1 MIIQLACVTDL
12 RDRHFQV
19 FLNGIHHLSNTA
31 LWPRAE
37 LNPHSRAGPFFR
49 RRLRSHTR
57 MDEDL
62 ANIIRTALDE
72 AKTAGRDDT
81 GQTEYAVRKVLELRH
96 DMTDTDVRNAINLVR
111 SFL

>member
-1 MIIQLACVTDL
+1 
-12 RDRHFQV
+12 
-19 FLNGIHHLSNTA
+19 
-31 LWPRAE
+31 
-37 LNPHSRAGPFFR
+37 
-49 RRLRSHTR
+49 

-81 GQTEYAVRKVLELRH
+81 GQTEHATKRVLELRH
-96 DMTDTDVRNAINLVR
+96 DMTDTDIRNAINLVR

>member
-1 MIIQLACVTDL
+1 
-12 RDRHFQV
+12 
-19 FLNGIHHLSNTA
+19 
-31 LWPRAE
+31 
-37 LNPHSRAGPFFR
+37 
-49 RRLRSHTR
+49 

-72 AKTAGRDDT
+72 AKAAGRDDS
-81 GQTEYAVRKVLELRH
+81 GQAEYAVSKVLELRH

>member
-1 MIIQLACVTDL
+1 
-12 RDRHFQV
+12 
-19 FLNGIHHLSNTA
+19 
-31 LWPRAE
+31 
-37 LNPHSRAGPFFR
+37 
-49 RRLRSHTR
+49 

-72 AKTAGRDDT
+72 AKTAGRDDSS
-81 GQTEYAVRKVLELRH
+81 QTEYAVGKVLELRH

>member
-1 MIIQLACVTDL
+1 
-12 RDRHFQV
+12 
-19 FLNGIHHLSNTA
+19 
-31 LWPRAE
+31 
-37 LNPHSRAGPFFR
+37 
-49 RRLRSHTR
+49 

-72 AKTAGRDDT
+72 AKTAGRDDS
-81 GQTEYAVRKVLELRH
+81 GQTEYAVRKVLDLRH

>member
-1 MIIQLACVTDL
+1 MRFFDSIPPPL
-12 RDRHFQV
+12 RLDR
-19 FLNGIHHLSNTA
+19 GK
-31 LWPRAE
+31 PRVE
-37 LNPHSRAGPFFR
+37 LTPRSPGAGLFFW
-49 RRLRSHTR
+49 RRLRSHIR

-72 AKTAGRDDT
+72 AKTAGRDDS

>member
-1 MIIQLACVTDL
+1 MTSDL
-12 RDRHFQV
+12 D
-19 FLNGIHHLSNTA
+19 I
-31 LWPRAE
+31 W
-37 LNPHSRAGPFFR
+37 
-49 RRLRSHTR
+49 RRLRSDTR

-72 AKTAGRDDT
+72 AKTAGRDDSS
-81 GQTEYAVRKVLELRH
+81 QTEHAVRKVLELRH